1 MPNERHLL
9 RWLSGPRTQRLRR
22 ALRWTAALT
31 AAMAVGVAI
40 LLALTPARA
49 RAGEAAPTA
58 ADPALEAR
66 VMAIAEELRCVVC
79 QNETL
84 AASQADLARDLRGQ
98 IRLQLQQGRSQ
109 EEIMAFMVGR
119 YGAFVLYRPPLQ
131 ASTVLLWAGPFLLL
145 GVAGVWMVRTARQR
159 RRSQGGLTDDELR
172 RVQRLLDEGT
182 GG

>member
-1 MPNERHLL
+1 M
-9 RWLSGPRTQRLRR
+9 
-22 ALRWTAALT
+22 
-31 AAMAVGVAI
+31 
-40 LLALTPARA
+40 ALTPARA

-66 VMAIAEELRCVVC
+66 VLAIAEELRCVVC

-98 IRLQLQQGRSQ
+98 IRLQLQQGRTR
-109 EEIMAFMVGR
+109 EEITGFMVDR

-145 GVAGVWMVRTARQR
+145 AGAFAWMVRTAHQR
-159 RRSQGGLTDDELR
+159 RRAQGGLTDDELR
-172 RVQRLLDEGT
+172 RVQRLLDEGA

>member
-9 RWLSGPRTQRLRR
+9 RWLTGPGERRLRR
-22 ALRWTAALT
+22 TLRWATALAAIMAL
-31 AAMAVGVAI
+31 AMAV
-40 LLALTPARA
+40 LMALSPARA

-84 AASQADLARDLRGQ
+84 AASQADLARDLRAQ
-98 IRLQLQQGRSQ
+98 IRLQLQQGQTRD
-109 EEIMAFMVGR
+109 EIMTFMVAR

-131 ASTVLLWAGPFLLL
+131 ASTLLLWVGPFLLL
-145 GVAGVWMVRTARQR
+145 GVAATWLVRSARQR
-159 RRSQGGLTDDELR
+159 RLAQGGLTPDEVR
-172 RVQRLLDEGT
+172 RVQALLDESGSR
-182 GG
+182 